1 MLLRRSR
8 ALQLALALAAVG
20 GAWYSAARAY
30 RDSLRVTFSR
40 DIAPIGY
47 AHCTPCHRPGQAGP
61 FSLIDYADYR
71 AHARDIAD
79 VVEDR
84 YMPPWKPHDRSG
96 KFLGQ
101 RTLSEAQIATIRR
114 WVDEGRAEG
123 DARDLPPLPT
133 WPKDWQLGE
142 PDAVIRLPEPYRF
155 AGSGEDEYRNFVIAS
170 PVAAGRFVVGWELHA
185 GNRAIHHAILKVDRM
200 GNAKRADAA
209 DPGPGF
215 SDMEF
220 DGAQAPDGF
229 YLVWAPGKTPRRET
243 DGSAWRID
251 GATDLVLQ
259 LHLQR
264 TGKSELID
272 PRIALYFADKPPS
285 QRRFSMRIGDPPID
299 IPAGASD
306 YRISDSYTLPAD
318 VYILGLFPH
327 AHYLAKRMRV
337 FSRAADGRELTLLR
351 IDDWDFNWQDEYTFA
366 EPPLLARGSTLQ
378 MEFSYDN
385 SAQNERNPNHPP
397 ERVRSGK
404 RSVDEMGNVT
414 FQARPAQPR
423 DLDVLLE
430 SKYRRQLGP
439 TPSAETLYNLAN
451 ALARQDKHGEA
462 AERYQAAIARDPQ
475 LSAARYNYA
484 GLLLREQQPAR
495 AIPQLERVLEQR
507 PEDGEAR
514 LALGHALELVGQL
527 DRAIA
532 QYRLVVSADP
542 TQALARRMLADAQ
555 RKLPGP

>member
-1 MLLRRSR
+1 MRLLRSR
-8 ALQLALALAAVG
+8 ALQLALAVAAAC
-20 GAWYSAARAY
+20 GAWYGALRAY
-30 RDSLRVTFSR
+30 RESARVTFAR

-47 AHCTPCHRPGQAGP
+47 AHCAPCHRPGQPGP
-61 FSLIDYADYR
+61 FSLISYADYR
-71 AHARDIAD
+71 AHANDIAD

-101 RTLSEAQIATIRR
+101 RTLRQDQIRRIRR
-114 WVDEGRAEG
+114 WVDDGMAEG
-123 DARDLPPLPT
+123 DPRDLPQLPV

-142 PDAVIRLPEPYRF
+142 PDAIVRLSEPYPF
-155 AGSGEDEYRNFVIAS
+155 AASGEDEYRNFVIAS
-170 PVAAGRFVVGWELHA
+170 PVAARSFVIGWEFKPA
-185 GNRAIHHAILKVDRM
+185 NRAIHHAILKIDRM

-229 YLVWAPGKTPRRET
+229 YLVWAPGKTPHRET

-259 LHLQR
+259 LHLQH
-264 TGKSELID
+264 TGKSERVD
-272 PRIALYFADKPPS
+272 PRIALYFTDKPPT

-318 VYILGLFPH
+318 VRILGLFPH

-337 FSRAADGRELTLLR
+337 FSRTASGHELELLR

-366 EPPLLARGSTLQ
+366 EPPLLPRGSTLQ

-385 SAQNERNPNHPP
+385 TAQNERNPNHPP
-397 ERVRSGK
+397 ERVRTGN

-414 FQARPAQPR
+414 FQAMPVHPQE
-423 DLDVLLE
+423 LDALLE

-439 TPSAETLYNLAN
+439 APSAEALYNLAN
-451 ALARQDKHGEA
+451 ALARQNKRAEA
-462 AERYQAAIARDPQ
+462 AVQYQAAIAKDPQ

-484 GLLLREQQPAR
+484 GLLLAEQAPEQ
-495 AIPQLERVLEQR
+495 AIPQLERVLELR
-507 PEDGEAR
+507 PEDSEAR
-514 LALGHALELVGQL
+514 LALGHALELVGRVDQ
-527 DRAIA
+527 AIA
-532 QYRLVVSADP
+532 HYREIVSADP
-542 TQALARRMLADAQ
+542 KQALAQRMLAEAL
-555 RKLPGP
+555 RKLPAR

>member
-1 MLLRRSR
+1 MHCTPT
-8 ALQLALALAAVG
+8 A
-20 GAWYSAARAY
+20 SARI
-30 RDSLRVTFSR
+30 TFTR

-47 AHCTPCHRPGQAGP
+47 RHCAPCHRPGQPGP
-61 FSLIDYADYR
+61 FSLLDYADYR
-71 AHARDIAD
+71 EHARDIAD

-101 RTLSEAQIATIRR
+101 RTLRPDEIQRIRR
-114 WVDEGRAEG
+114 WVDDGMAEG
-123 DARDLPPLPT
+123 DPRELPQLPA

-142 PDAVIRLPEPYRF
+142 PDAVVRLSEPYRF
-155 AGSGEDEYRNFVIAS
+155 AASGEDEYRNFVIPS
-170 PVAAGRFVVGWELHA
+170 PVAARSFVIGWEFKPS
-185 GNRAIHHAILKVDRM
+185 NRAIHHAILKIDRM

-229 YLVWAPGKTPRRET
+229 YLVWAPGKTPHRET

-264 TGKSELID
+264 TGKSELVD
-272 PRIALYFADKPPS
+272 PRIALYFTDKPPT

-318 VYILGLFPH
+318 VRILGLFPH

-337 FSRAADGRELTLLR
+337 FSRAADGHELELLR
-351 IDDWDFNWQDEYTFA
+351 IDDWDFNWQDEYSFA
-366 EPPLLARGSTLQ
+366 EPALLPRGSTLQ

-385 SAQNERNPNHPP
+385 TAQNERNPNHPP
-397 ERVRSGK
+397 QRVRTGT
-404 RSVDEMGNVT
+404 RSIDEMGNVT
-414 FQARPAQPR
+414 FQAMPVHPEE
-423 DLDVLLE
+423 LDALLE

-439 TPSAETLYNLAN
+439 APSAEALYNLAN
-451 ALARQDKHGEA
+451 ALARQNKRAEA
-462 AERYQAAIARDPQ
+462 ALQYQAAIAKDPQ

-484 GLLLREQQPAR
+484 GLLLAEQTPAQ
-495 AIPQLERVLEQR
+495 AIPQLERVLELR
-507 PEDGEAR
+507 PDDSAAR
-514 LALGHALELVGQL
+514 LALGHALELVGRVDQ
-527 DRAIA
+527 AIA
-532 QYRLVVSADP
+532 QYRAVVSADP
-542 TQALARRMLADAQ
+542 KQALAQRMLTDALG
-555 RKLPGP
+555 KLPGR